1 MSYSWKAQSSLS
13 SILPR
18 LVMLRAQMNSLK
30 SMLPDLSLSKT
41 LKTYSAKEVGSPK
54 GKNWR

>member
-18 LVMLRAQMNSLK
+18 LVTLNAQMNSLK
-30 SMLPDLSLSKT
+30 SMVPDLSLSKT
-41 LKTYSAKEVGSPK
+41 LKT
-54 GKNWR
+54 